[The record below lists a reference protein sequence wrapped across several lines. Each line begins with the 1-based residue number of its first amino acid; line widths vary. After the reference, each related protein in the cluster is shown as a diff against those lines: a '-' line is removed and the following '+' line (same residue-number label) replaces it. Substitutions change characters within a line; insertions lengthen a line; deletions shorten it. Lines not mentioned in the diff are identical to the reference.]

1 MQREGEKEGKD
12 KNLGKQ
18 KKHWAMLKRGPP
30 PPRNEVAETQLS
42 LKAPSNTGSSGRE
55 GPSRCAAGCRPTE
68 EPSEVD
74 ADAHADGRRLPNTS
88 SSTESSFLPS
98 RSSGVVMTQ

>member
-1 MQREGEKEGKD
+1 MQ
-12 KNLGKQ
+12 
-18 KKHWAMLKRGPP
+18 P
-30 PPRNEVAETQLS
+30 
-42 LKAPSNTGSSGRE
+42 
-55 GPSRCAAGCRPTE
+55 AAGCRLTE